1 MNMKKFLKVALG
13 TGLFILDQS
22 DRARKSVRERVGDQV
37 DDLRDFAHDRY
48 QVAADRIGTVSEA
61 IRGYDDHRTLWN
73 VVRFAFGL
81 GVGIGV
87 GLLVA
92 PANGVETRTKV
103 AGKAQEFAGNVR
115 QRFASSDLR
124 ATGTAEFTG

>member
-13 TGLFILDQS
+13 TSLFILDQS

-37 DDLRDFAHDRY
+37 DDLRDLAQDTY
-48 QVAADRIGTVSEA
+48 QAAAERVASAANAFR
-61 IRGYDDHRTLWN
+61 RNDDNRAVWN

-92 PANGVETRTKV
+92 PAKGEETRTKV
-103 AGKAQEFAGNVR
+103 AEKAQEFAGNVR
-115 QRFASSDLR
+115 QHFASSNLR
-124 ATGTAEFTG
+124 ATGKGG

>member
-13 TGLFILDQS
+13 TSLFILDQS
-22 DRARKSVRERVGDQV
+22 DRARKNVRERVGDQV
-37 DDLRDFAHDRY
+37 DDLREFARDSY
-48 QVAADRIGTVSEA
+48 QVAADRIGRVADT
-61 IRGYDDHRTLWN
+61 ILGDDDHRALWN
-73 VVRFAFGL
+73 VVRLAFGL

-92 PANGVETRTKV
+92 PANGEETRTKV
-103 AGKAQEFAGNVR
+103 AEKAQEFAGNVR

-124 ATGTAEFTG
+124 ATGMGD

>member
-1 MNMKKFLKVALG
+1 MNMKKFLKIALG
-13 TGLFILDQS
+13 TSLFILNQS

-37 DDLRDFAHDRY
+37 DDLREFAQDGY
-48 QVAADRIGTVSEA
+48 QAAADRIGRVADT
-61 IRGYDDHRTLWN
+61 IRGYDNHRTLWN
-73 VVRFAFGL
+73 VARFTCGL

-92 PANGVETRTKV
+92 PAKGEATRTKV
-103 AGKAQEFAGNVR
+103 AEKAQEFAGNVR

-124 ATGTAEFTG
+124 ATTTDD